1 MSGGA
6 GGSGAVGGFAF
17 QARLGAIAGVHLLR
31 GMPVL
36 WTDDLTEAAPRAIS
50 FETSGPGGDLSLELA
65 DGSHVEIQAKKG
77 LQADGRF
84 WSALDALCEG
94 VHAEHCA
101 FGLLLVCPDA
111 SGTVRR
117 HYARA
122 LRRIGDGRNDNAPAR
137 QAKLLER
144 LEGRGY
150 DAARICARIRI
161 KTVSALEDAGDAV
174 AAARAELAHVCA
186 RDEQVIPA
194 WKALCQDAQSAME
207 YQGRR
212 TLQSLSACLRVSHIE
227 IQDAV
232 KDSPVAVRHAL
243 LRSGTARTEHFAVLG
258 IGQLPTDVAWLP
270 LRAIIGN
277 ASDEPATSVEEALA
291 RYRALGEKSGVGVDE
306 IDARTIGSFRGLC
319 VVVGGPGSGKS
330 LLLRVLARE
339 FAKDSL
345 PSVRVRLREL
355 ATRVRETG
363 CGVEAGLLQL
373 GLDGTG
379 VSPEQTRVAL
389 TDLVLLCDGLDECG
403 DLQERIAEGLK
414 DVSASRPSWRI
425 VVTTRPIGYSTRELQ
440 DWRHYEIA
448 RLAERDTARHI
459 ETLVGSA
466 LAARGREQPDGLSGS
481 IRAYVR
487 EGGAPG
493 ILGGSPLLL
502 AFGAA
507 LFMASSGASGTKF
520 ELYRRMY
527 RLMDDAPGIR
537 KAGLDPPPREVRDS
551 VVNHLGWLLAASPLA
566 AAETVERQCARR
578 IERVMR
584 TTYLQALAFVE
595 GSVRYWEQTGLIER
609 LRHPGAELI
618 AFVHKT
624 CGEFAAAQ
632 HLSDLE
638 PADARLAMAE
648 VVSNPDW
655 DEILDF
661 ATGTS
666 LATMLAELLVEEF
679 EADEADEATLN
690 RLFRVLVRPETSLSP
705 EERGRLLAR
714 VFALAR
720 SEDRRKVY
728 RAGLC
733 LSQHDLSGMPEAAEL
748 ATALLSAGREWS
760 RLVGWA
766 VLVRHFPGSVQR
778 DDLEEALRQ
787 FMESSRA
794 EDFFVL
800 RESRLPFGPI
810 PDRGVFHNFVIAA
823 LEVLLAETDRESQD
837 RLIAEVRESQAT
849 STFGFESRFDPLL
862 RELGRE
868 DAARPPFRAA
878 RIIEAVQ
885 VSAPDGFRDV
895 FQEGS
900 LGLLSDVVPAAF
912 SRAGAG
918 APPETGLKCLAAF
931 VGMAGILDVPAYDVH
946 VWESDPPALS
956 AVHELVRAAAQ
967 VFGLPA
973 DRLAEEAGAAL
984 EAIESL
990 RGEGARKSVL
1000 SVLPDVDAAE
1010 VDWDHA
1016 RRADI
1021 DAGTLE
1027 ALVNHPSQWVQQ
1039 LATIF
1044 LNERLEGTG
1053 RRVACERLLA
1063 SGTGEAFYWTAALTA
1078 TLPDGN
1084 ELLLGRLRGRAE
1096 AGLHHLFDRLRETG
1110 RPVTQADLPALENG
1124 LLRCD
1129 ATTAVA
1135 AARWCEA
1142 AASHDDA
1149 WLADLLGQAASH
1161 WLAHEEP
1168 VGGFIVPDS
1177 PRAALLRTLCRV
1189 ESPNLDELVELAGD
1203 SRRDVCD
1210 AALDGM
1216 VGLATGS
1223 AAARSNLVEYI
1234 LGGRFPAQQCEKLL
1248 GISVPYSM
1256 QDLTALRGLCQ
1267 SPEAKYRL
1275 VAAKRLLAHP
1285 GMDRAEARAT
1295 AEAMRIDAD
1304 GNVRDAA
1311 HRFLDGGT
1319 DRP

>member
-6 GGSGAVGGFAF
+6 GGPGAVAGFAF

-31 GMPVL
+31 GTPVQ
-36 WTDDLTEAAPRAIS
+36 WTDDLTVAAPRAVS
-50 FETSGPGGDLSLELA
+50 FETSGPGDDLSLELT
-65 DGSHVEIQAKKG
+65 DGSLVEIQAKKG
-77 LQADGRF
+77 LKADERF

-94 VHAEHCA
+94 VHAERCA
-101 FGLLLVCPDA
+101 FGLLIVCPNA
-111 SGTVRR
+111 SGTVRQ
-117 HYARA
+117 HFARA
-122 LRRIGDGRNDNAPAR
+122 LRRIGDGRNDNAPVR
-137 QAKLLER
+137 QTELLER

-150 DAARICARIRI
+150 DAARVCARIRI

-207 YQGRR
+207 NQGRR
-212 TLQSLSACLRVSHIE
+212 TLQGLSVCMRVSHIE
-227 IQDAV
+227 VQDAI
-232 KDSPVAVRHAL
+232 KDSPVAVRYAL
-243 LRSGTARTEHFAVLG
+243 VRWGTARTEHFEVLG

-270 LRAIIGN
+270 LRAIIRDT
-277 ASDEPATSVEEALA
+277 SREPATSVEEALA
-291 RYRALGEKSGVGVDE
+291 QYRAVGEKPGVGVDE

-330 LLLRVLARE
+330 LLLKVLARE
-339 FAKDSL
+339 FAKDSY

-355 ATRVRETG
+355 ATQVRETG

-379 VSPEQTRVAL
+379 VSPEQARIAL

-403 DLQERIAEGLK
+403 ELQTRIAEGLR

-425 VVTTRPIGYSTRELQ
+425 IVTTRPIGYSTRELH

-448 RLAERDTARHI
+448 RLAKRDTARHV
-459 ETLVGSA
+459 ETLVRAA
-466 LAARGREQPDGLSGS
+466 LAVRGRGPPDGLSGR

-493 ILGGSPLLL
+493 ILGESPLLL

-507 LFMASSGASGTKF
+507 LFIASRGASGTKF
-520 ELYRRMY
+520 ELYRRIY
-527 RLMDDAPGIR
+527 RLMNDAPTMR
-537 KAGLDPPPREVRDS
+537 RAGLDPPPREVSDG

-578 IERVMR
+578 IEQTMG
-584 TTYLQALAFVE
+584 TTYLQALALVE
-595 GSVRYWEQTGLIER
+595 ASVEYWEQTGLIER
-609 LRHPGAELI
+609 LRHPGAALI

-638 PADARLAMAE
+638 PAEARQAMAK

-666 LATMLAELLVEEF
+666 LATMLAELLVSEF
-679 EADEADEATLN
+679 EVDETDEAKLN

-705 EERGRLLAR
+705 EERGRLLDR

-720 SEDRRKVY
+720 SEDRRKAY
-728 RAGLC
+728 RVGLC
-733 LSQHDLSGMPEAAEL
+733 LSEHDLSGMPEAAEL
-748 ATALLSAGREWS
+748 ASALLSAGREWS

-766 VLVRHFPGSVQR
+766 VLARHFPGGVQR
-778 DDLEEALRQ
+778 GDLEEALRQ

-800 RESRLPFGPI
+800 RESRLPFGQF
-810 PDRGVFHNFVIAA
+810 PDRGVFDNFVIAA
-823 LEVLLAETDRESQD
+823 LEVLLADTDRESQD
-837 RLIAEVRESQAT
+837 RLLAEVRESQPNP
-849 STFGFESRFDPLL
+849 TFRFVSRFDALMKVV
-862 RELGRE
+862 GRE
-868 DAARPPFRAA
+868 DAARPPSGPATF
-878 RIIEAVQ
+878 IEAIQ
-885 VSAPDGFRDV
+885 VPVRGV
-895 FQEGS
+895 FEEGS
-900 LGLLSDVVPAAF
+900 LGLLSGVVPAAF
-912 SRAGAG
+912 SRASAG
-918 APPETGLKCLAAF
+918 PPPETGLKYLAAF
-931 VGMAGILDVPAYDVH
+931 VGMAGILHVPAYDVF

-956 AVHELVRAAAQ
+956 AVHELVRAAAR

-973 DRLAEEAGAAL
+973 DRLAAEAGAAL
-984 EAIESL
+984 EAVESL
-990 RGEGARKSVL
+990 RGEGTRKSVL
-1000 SVLPDVDAAE
+1000 SVLLDVDAAE
-1010 VDWDHA
+1010 VDWDRA
-1016 RRADI
+1016 KRADI

-1027 ALVNHPSQWVQQ
+1027 ALVNHPSQWVQR
-1039 LATIF
+1039 LAAIF
-1044 LNERLEGTG
+1044 LDERLEGAG
-1053 RRVACERLLA
+1053 RRAACERMLA
-1063 SGTGEAFYWTAALTA
+1063 SGIGEAFYWTAALTT
-1078 TLPDGN
+1078 TLPDGC

-1096 AGLHHLFDRLRETG
+1096 AGLHHLFDRLSKTG
-1110 RPVTQADLPALENG
+1110 WPATQADLPALENG

-1129 ATTAVA
+1129 AKTAVA

-1142 AASHDDA
+1142 TASHDDT

-1161 WLAHEEP
+1161 WLEHEEP
-1168 VGGFIVPDS
+1168 VGGVIVPDS

-1189 ESPNLDELVELAGD
+1189 ESPKLDELVELAGD
-1203 SRRDVCD
+1203 SRGDVCD
-1210 AALDGM
+1210 SALDGM
-1216 VGLATGS
+1216 VGLATDS
-1223 AAARSNLVEYI
+1223 AAERARLVECI
-1234 LGGRFPAQQCEKLL
+1234 LGERFPAKQCEKLL
-1248 GISVPYSM
+1248 GSSVPYSTENLM
-1256 QDLTALRGLCQ
+1256 ALRGLCQ
-1267 SPEAKYRL
+1267 SPDAKYRL

-1285 GMDRAEARAT
+1285 GMNPAEARAA
-1295 AEAMRIDAD
+1295 AEAMRTDAD
-1304 GNVRDAA
+1304 GTVRDAA

-1319 DRP
+1319 DRQ